1 MFTKKK
7 SLPERVVDVIG
18 DAVADHAIDV
28 AKIGAMAA
36 AAVGVAA
43 VGAST
48 AIEIARG
55 GRS

>member
-7 SLPERVVDVIG
+7 SLTERIVDTIG
-18 DAVADHAIDV
+18 DVVADHAVDV

-55 GRS
+55 NES

>member
-7 SLPERVVDVIG
+7 SLPERIVATIG
-18 DAVADHAIDV
+18 DVVADHAVDV
-28 AKIGAMAA
+28 AKVGAVAA

-55 GRS
+55 GES

>member
-7 SLPERVVDVIG
+7 SLPERVVDAIG